1 MRSCATAFVVVS
13 LTVAFA
19 ACGGNKEAEQAKA
32 AEETKKAAEQAV
44 QGSGGSVQDMAKG
57 MEQFAQSMQQLQQSQ
72 DGKTY
77 EPVSFKDLQAMLPDI
92 SGWEKEK
99 PRGEMMT
106 APVKFSQAEVAY
118 TKGEARV
125 EVKIVDT
132 TMSQMLTLPYQ
143 MFLMAN
149 YARETDSGYE
159 KATKVGGYPGWEKW
173 DSEDKRAETGAI
185 VGQRFLVTVEGS
197 GVENAAVVKD
207 IVAKIDLGKL
217 AGMK

>member
-1 MRSCATAFVVVS
+1 MRKFATAFVVVS
-13 LTVAFA
+13 MTFALA
-19 ACGGNKEAEQAKA
+19 ACGSSKKEEEARA
-32 AEETKKAAEQAV
+32 AEEAKKAQEQA
-44 QGSGGSVQDMAKG
+44 QAGGGSVQDMAKG

-77 EPVSFKDLQAMLPDI
+77 EPVSFKELQAVLPDI

-106 APVKFSQAEVAY
+106 APVKFSQAEVVY
-118 TKGEARV
+118 TKDDARV

-132 TMSQMLTLPYQ
+132 AMSQMLTLPYQ

-159 KATKVGGYPGWEKW
+159 KATKVAGYPGWEKW
-173 DSEDKRAETGAI
+173 NSEDKQAETGAI
-185 VGQRFLVTVEGS
+185 VGQRFLVTAEGN
-197 GVENAAVVKD
+197 GVENATVVKD
-207 IVAKIDLGKL
+207 IVAKIDLAKL
-217 AGMK
+217 AGLK